1 MDMLFYSTF
10 YFSNYKIFCELG
22 GNDSMEKYIYPYSV
36 HGDFVMPWK
45 LPFRRVIAW
54 GSKKLICLELD
65 FMMCV

>member
-36 HGDFVMPWK
+36 HGDFVMP
-45 LPFRRVIAW
+45 
-54 GSKKLICLELD
+54 
-65 FMMCV
+65 